1 MEAAKCDDWNL
12 IVMLCL
18 NVHYVTYS
26 VHTCYETYFSRLHV
40 LSAIAVFLD
49 GEKML
54 NTNFKWSVRNLL
66 LLQGILSA
74 VPC

>member
-40 LSAIAVFLD
+40 LSAIAVCYYVWMV
-49 GEKML
+49 K
-54 NTNFKWSVRNLL
+54 K
-66 LLQGILSA
+66 
-74 VPC
+74 C